1 MKLYA
6 EQVSQLLTTEK
17 SLRLQLTADGEKFQ
31 QFQVNFVLCYLSNL
45 NIFKDFFHQ
54 TMVMTC
60 IKLIFFSF
68 GTVGQIMYLT
78 HFTCWEAA
86 PYTIHLMC
94 GPDNHFSLSQLFGDL
109 IRNRFWSLTFS
120 LLGEGYQQ
128 IKNMS
133 KWTFINFF
141 SQLNCSTLI

>member
-1 MKLYA
+1 MVSNLNVQLKQKTLELQLADLKNQQHEEKLIQEQSQMKLYA

-60 IKLIFFSF
+60 IKLIFFPLEQWDRSCISHILHVGKLLLTQYTWCVVQITTLAYHSF
-68 GTVGQIMYLT
+68 LVI
-78 HFTCWEAA
+78 
-86 PYTIHLMC
+86 
-94 GPDNHFSLSQLFGDL
+94 
-109 IRNRFWSLTFS
+109 
-120 LLGEGYQQ
+120 
-128 IKNMS
+128 
-133 KWTFINFF
+133 
-141 SQLNCSTLI
+141 